1 MHATAMTL
9 VVRAFIRNNER
20 SIKELSWIAL
30 LLLIAK
36 YIIKNTKLLFDSL
49 NERKTSDTISLNH
62 KKRGE
67 K

>member
-1 MHATAMTL
+1 M
-9 VVRAFIRNNER
+9 
-20 SIKELSWIAL
+20 AL

-36 YIIKNTKLLFDSL
+36 YIIKTIKLLFDSL
-49 NERKTSDTISLNH
+49 NQRKTSDTISLNH